1 MHQHIQHLELV
12 HFKNIESASIHFSPY
27 INCLVGDNAQGKTNV
42 LDALYYCAY
51 AKSYFNSI
59 DTQNIQFDHEFFMI
73 QAQVAEKGMPK
84 KLSCAVK
91 KGKKKSL
98 KLEGKEYD
106 KLGEHIGFLPI
117 VLISPADVDLI
128 QEGSAD
134 RRKFMDGIIAQY
146 DKLYLHNLLQYSK
159 ILLQRNAF
167 LKHSKHSGIDHE
179 TLAVYNDQLAEYQPY
194 ISEKRLDFVNDFAP
208 VFKTFYKT
216 ISDGLDA
223 PELSLDTKLLG
234 ELSFEQLLQ
243 DNLRRD
249 AAVLYT
255 SVGVHKDDIGFSLEG
270 MPVKKF
276 GSQGQQKTFLIALR
290 LAQYAFLKE
299 KMQKKPLLCLDD
311 VFDKLDSQRVSK
323 LLQLI
328 ADDTFGQIFI
338 THTEKSVL
346 QKMLSNIDGAK
357 TCTYFN
363 VKNGEIVNAEA

>member
-12 HFKNIESASIHFSPY
+12 HFKNIESASIQFSPY
-27 INCLVGDNAQGKTNV
+27 INCLIGDNAQGKTNV

-59 DTQNIQFDHEFFMI
+59 DTQNIQFEREFFMI
-73 QAQVAEKGMPK
+73 QAQVSENDALK

-91 KGKKKSL
+91 KGRKKSL
-98 KLEGKEYD
+98 KLEGKEYE

-146 DKLYLHNLLQYSK
+146 DKLYLHHLLQYSK
-159 ILLQRNAF
+159 ILLQRNAY
-167 LKHSKHSGIDHE
+167 LKHSKHQGVDAV
-179 TLAVYNDQLAEYQPY
+179 TLAVYNQQLAGFQPY
-194 ISEKRLDFVNDFAP
+194 ITEKRLAFIRDFAP
-208 VFKTFYKT
+208 VFQSFYTT
-216 ISDGLDA
+216 ISNGADA
-223 PELSLDTKLLG
+223 PELTLDSKLTGDLG
-234 ELSFEQLLQ
+234 FDQLLQ
-243 DNLRRD
+243 DSLRRD
-249 AAVLYT
+249 AAVLHT
-255 SVGVHKDDIGFSLEG
+255 SVGVHRDDIAFSLQG

-290 LAQYAFLKE
+290 LAQYSFLKG

-311 VFDKLDSQRVSK
+311 VFDKLDTQRVAK

-338 THTEKSVL
+338 THTEKTVL
-346 QKMLSNIDGAK
+346 EKMLSNVDSTK
-357 TCTYFN
+357 TCNYFS
-363 VKNGEIVNAEA
+363 VKNGEIVNA